1 MSSVSLWISSS
12 VTVSHQCAFVVF
24 VGGVLTA
31 SAESVWEV
39 EGRESEGSMVTI
51 GSSDCT
57 STREVTRT
65 RVSAPAE
72 GKKIE
77 RLLNCRLCECER

>member
-1 MSSVSLWISSS
+1 M
-12 VTVSHQCAFVVF
+12 
-24 VGGVLTA
+24 GGALRA

-39 EGRESEGSMVTI
+39 EGRENEGSKVTT

-65 RVSAPAE
+65 RVSAPGE
-72 GKKIE
+72 GKSIE
-77 RLLNCRLCECER
+77 L